1 MDMSHEFKLTQWD
14 LVTYPGIAAAVI
26 AIVLGLRKLFPGFVE
41 KKEPFLALFLTYALG
56 IASKV
61 TVKGAFANVQWL
73 VFLITLFVV
82 AVFAKTSY
90 DHLKDVVLGFFGQ
103 PAAAGQDQTGPGGT
117 GAKGGSDQPRTG

>member
-1 MDMSHEFKLTQWD
+1 MDHEFKLTQWD

-26 AIVLGLRKLFPGFVE
+26 VLVLGLRKLFPRFVE

-61 TVKGAFANVQWL
+61 SIKGAFANVQWL
-73 VFLITLFVV
+73 VFLLTLFAV

-103 PAAAGQDQTGPGGT
+103 SAAAGLGQDGPGGV
-117 GAKGGSDQPRTG
+117 GMKGGSDQHPPTG